1 MRAKNSAGFSRNAIS
16 LAGLCLILSA
26 IIYLSLPAKDAC
38 AQIAATPCDPDYYQA
53 LEQRAWL
60 EAQREVVQNQNL
72 ITKPDSVLG
81 YTCFDGYLRELADHA
96 DEMFSESPRWGASI
110 LGGTQDESM
119 NRALEDLVLEALI
132 SYMDANF
139 IAPGNRRQL
148 GGRLAYQRPNI
159 NASIPN
165 GQNYT
170 CSVMQDV
177 WMQAK
182 CYNFQQEPGDG
193 FFTFENYETTDDK
206 RAFPGPQPCGGSG
219 NAAGGLGSVFATAR
233 AEAGLVPTTAP
244 VWPVDQTFTY
254 FDRFD
259 PTFPSVTTDCG
270 THPPVE
276 TGVQVNR
283 PQQNPTFYHEHVCVM
298 AGCHFRPPGAGGA
311 PPASGYSASFTCFP

>member
-1 MRAKNSAGFSRNAIS
+1 MRAKNNAGFSMNAIS

-26 IIYLSLPAKDAC
+26 IIYLSIPAKDAC

-81 YTCFDGYLRELADHA
+81 YTCFHRYLWELADHA
-96 DEMFSESPRWGASI
+96 DEMFSETTRWGGSV
-110 LGGTQDESM
+110 LGGSQDMSM
-119 NRALEDLVLEALI
+119 NTALEDLVLEAVI
-132 SYMDANF
+132 SYLDANF
-139 IAPGNRRQL
+139 IAPGNRRTL
-148 GGRLAYQRPNI
+148 GGRLAYQRPFIPTSI
-159 NASIPN
+159 NN

-170 CSVMQDV
+170 CTVMQDV

-206 RAFPGPQPCGGSG
+206 RAFPGPNPCGGAG
-219 NAAGGLGSVFATAR
+219 NPAGGLGSVFTTAR
-233 AEAGLVPTTAP
+233 EEAGLVPTTPP

-259 PTFPSVTTDCG
+259 PTFPTVTSDCG
-270 THPPVE
+270 SFVPVP
-276 TGVQVNR
+276 TGVQVTR
-283 PQQNPTFYHEHVCVM
+283 PQQTPNNYPERVCIM
-298 AGCHFRPPGAGGA
+298 AGCHYRPMGLG
-311 PPASGYSASFTCFP
+311 SNRCFP